1 MGCCRDYR
9 GKDDVKRADLILVR
23 TTDINMAPLT
33 EPVSM
38 IVHRQPANVDL
49 VMVDGRILKRGGR
62 FTAVD
67 FAKVVV
73 DATETIN
80 RVRAVVKM

>member
-1 MGCCRDYR
+1 
-9 GKDDVKRADLILVR
+9 
-23 TTDINMAPLT
+23 
-33 EPVSM
+33 
-38 IVHRQPANVDL
+38 
-49 VMVDGRILKRGGR
+49 MVDGRILKRGGR
-62 FTAVD
+62 LTAVD